1 MSATYCQSVQKKLLC
16 VFLLCA
22 CIERELQSKCSKILM
37 MVYLGKIY
45 KYLDIEFP
53 NTTLAIFL

>member
-1 MSATYCQSVQKKLLC
+1 MSATYCQRVQKEITLC
-16 VFLLCA
+16 VCVHA

-37 MVYLGKIY
+37 MVYLGEIY

-53 NTTLAIFL
+53 STTLAIFL